1 MAGLLPHHVDQI
13 ERLAAK
19 VDASSLDVSYDFK
32 TFRELPLKEQMPV
45 KLTIGALQ
53 DISLDATLEYIAPKG
68 IEENGVVMFEIKAA
82 TKVPADIF
90 IRAGYSANADI
101 VIERREG
108 VLTIPESSVTFEG
121 NKTYVNLL
129 TSDSTA
135 VEQTFE
141 RKEVVL
147 GMSDG
152 VNIEIK
158 EGLSGNENIKGEKI
172 TTPR

>member
-1 MAGLLPHHVDQI
+1 M
-13 ERLAAK
+13 
-19 VDASSLDVSYDFK
+19 
-32 TFRELPLKEQMPV
+32 
-45 KLTIGALQ
+45 
-53 DISLDATLEYIAPKG
+53 
-68 IEENGVVMFEIKAA
+68 
-82 TKVPADIF
+82 
-90 IRAGYSANADI
+90 
-101 VIERREG
+101 
-108 VLTIPESSVTFEG
+108 LTIPESSVTFEG